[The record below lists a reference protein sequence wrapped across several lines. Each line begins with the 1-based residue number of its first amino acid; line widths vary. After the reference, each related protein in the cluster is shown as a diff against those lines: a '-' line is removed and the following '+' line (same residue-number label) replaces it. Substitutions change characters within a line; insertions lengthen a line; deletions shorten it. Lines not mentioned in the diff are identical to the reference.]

1 MPIAGIVILNRL
13 SMENKTLC
21 NIKILRWIARIL
33 SLIIVGFFLFMF
45 IGETF
50 GSHHSGTS
58 KPISSFEIFQ
68 LTLMGLGLL
77 GLLAAWIWELYGGIL
92 SFIAFVVIIIIH
104 PTTIASP
111 LIIYP
116 ANAVLFMIVWWMKYH
131 HRNDEAVI

>member
-1 MPIAGIVILNRL
+1 
-13 SMENKTLC
+13 MENKSLRT
-21 NIKILRWIARIL
+21 IKILRWIARIL
-33 SLIIVGFFLFMF
+33 SVIIVAFFLFMF

-50 GSHHSGTS
+50 GSVNSGNS
-58 KPISSFEIFQ
+58 KPISGFEIFQ

-77 GLLAAWIWELYGGIL
+77 SLFAAWIWELYGGIL
-92 SFIAFVVIIIIH
+92 AFLAFVVIIIIH